1 MIVLEILKG
10 TSSRR
15 VYESTRTPLTIGRS
29 SSNDVVLSE
38 YHLSGEHARITRSG
52 SSLVFH
58 DLKSTNGS
66 VIERQGH
73 RLAVDRSNKWE
84 CALRNGDVLSL
95 GDPSDPV
102 RIELRFSGETV
113 EEKALDPVTGRPRGE
128 TPPTAPPRAA
138 TSPALASSRQTSA
151 ARAPSLAPRA
161 PASASQHT
169 PVSSTPALRA
179 EDPAVVDEA
188 EDDEDLADRLIA
200 SRSIVD
206 LPAVTTQLE
215 DDPAL
220 ALRIYKALQPL
231 AARLD
236 PTAVL
241 EATVEATFALLP
253 RATHAAVLLRSES
266 DRDRFV
272 LAISRQ
278 RGRART
284 SEGGHDPVRASRAV
298 LRRVLADRAAVLTA
312 NAQEELSSSESIIGG
327 QILSMLAMPLW
338 RGDDIIGL
346 IQADNRHSAGM
357 FAEED
362 LEVAL
367 LLGSQASLAIDN
379 ATLVQR
385 LRIAEERLRGENVY
399 LRRREGKM
407 RFDNIIGEAPAMKVV
422 LAQLERVIDTRATVC
437 IAGETGTGK
446 ELIAS
451 AVHYQSQRRDK
462 MFVAQN
468 CAALPENLLESELFG
483 HRRGAFT
490 SADSDKKGLFEIADG
505 GTLFLDEMGEMPL
518 TLQAKLLRVLQEGTI
533 RPVGATAEKQVDVRI
548 ICATNRD
555 LAAEVEQGRFR
566 QDLYYR
572 LMVFPIVLPPLRER
586 REDIPALAAFFLRRY
601 AEEYRAE
608 LPGFTQEALDALSN
622 YAWPGNI
629 RELENEV
636 QRLVIQAEPAHW
648 IEITDLSPRLRKVE
662 GTVNRIAPKKG
673 TLREMIEQVER
684 WLITEALRDH
694 GNNKTRTAAT
704 LGITREGL
712 HKKLAKFGL

>member
-1 MIVLEILKG
+1 MIL
-10 TSSRR
+10 
-15 VYESTRTPLTIGRS
+15 
-29 SSNDVVLSE
+29 D
-38 YHLSGEHARITRSG
+38 YHLSGEHAVVTLGPNGYLFR
-52 SSLVFH
+52 
-58 DLKSTNGS
+58 DLRSTNGS
-66 VIERQGH
+66 VIERGKE
-73 RLAVDRSNKWE
+73 RLALDRSCRWE
-84 CALRNGDVLSL
+84 RSLAHGDVLSL
-95 GDPSDPV
+95 GDPGNPV
-102 RIELRFSGETV
+102 RVAVKI
-113 EEKALDPVTGRPRGE
+113 TG
-128 TPPTAPPRAA
+128 APPVAA
-138 TSPALASSRQTSA
+138 SPGA
-151 ARAPSLAPRA
+151 ANLVTAVHRPQSEAPGD
-161 PASASQHT
+161 Q
-169 PVSSTPALRA
+169 
-179 EDPAVVDEA
+179 DDDEA
-188 EDDEDLADRLIA
+188 LSNRLIA

-206 LPAVTTQLE
+206 LPAVASSLE
-215 DDPAL
+215 HDPVG
-220 ALRIYKALQPL
+220 ALRVYKALQPL

-236 PTAVL
+236 QTAVL
-241 EATVEATFALLP
+241 ETTVDATFALLP
-253 RATHAAVLLRSES
+253 RATHAAVLLRSDT

-272 LAISRQ
+272 LAISR
-278 RGRART
+278 ARDRNRPP
-284 SEGGHDPVRASRAV
+284 SASGQAPDPVRASRAV

-312 NAQEELSSSESIIGG
+312 NAQEELSSSESILGG
-327 QILSMLAMPLW
+327 QILSMLAVPLW

-357 FAEED
+357 FAEQD

-367 LLGSQASLAIDN
+367 LLGAQAALAIDN
-379 ATLVQR
+379 AALVQR
-385 LRIAEERLRGENVY
+385 LRIAEERLQGENVY
-399 LRRREGKM
+399 LRRREGKI

-422 LAQLERVIDTRATVC
+422 LSQLERVIDTRATVC

-451 AVHYQSQRRDK
+451 AVHHQSQRADK

-505 GTLFLDEMGEMPL
+505 GTLFLDEVGEMPL

-555 LAAEVEQGRFR
+555 LAVEVEQGRFR

-601 AEEYRAE
+601 GEEYRAD
-608 LPGFTQEALDALSN
+608 LPGFGQEALDALTN
-622 YAWPGNI
+622 YTWPGNI

-636 QRLVIQAEPAHW
+636 QRLVIQAEPKHW
-648 IEITDLSPRLRKVE
+648 IEVTDLSPRLRKVE
-662 GTVNRIAPKKG
+662 GTVQRIAPKKG
-673 TLREMIEQVER
+673 TLREMMDQVER

-694 GNNKTRTAAT
+694 GGNKTKTAAT

-712 HKKLAKFGL
+712 HKKLDKLGL

>member
-1 MIVLEILKG
+1 MIVLEILNGQSKG
-10 TSSRR
+10 RALEVRR
-15 VYESTRTPLTIGRS
+15 ETVSIGRS
-29 SSNDVVLSE
+29 PSNDLLILD
-38 YHLSGEHARITRSG
+38 YHLSGEHAVITYGPSG
-52 SSLVFH
+52 YVFR
-58 DLKSTNGS
+58 DLRSTNGS
-66 VIERQGH
+66 VLERAGA
-73 RLAVDRSNKWE
+73 RLPVDRSCRWE
-84 CALRNGDVLSL
+84 RPLQHGDVLSL
-95 GDPSDPV
+95 GDPQNPV
-102 RIELRFSGETV
+102 RVSVKLADEADGVRS
-113 EEKALDPVTGRPRGE
+113 VTRPRAGE
-128 TPPTAPPRAA
+128 R
-138 TSPALASSRQTSA
+138 
-151 ARAPSLAPRA
+151 
-161 PASASQHT
+161 
-169 PVSSTPALRA
+169 
-179 EDPAVVDEA
+179 D
-188 EDDEDLADRLIA
+188 EDDEELADRLIA

-206 LPAVTTQLE
+206 LPAVADQLE
-215 DDPAL
+215 HDPAG
-220 ALRIYKALQPL
+220 ALRVYKALQPL

-236 PTAVL
+236 QSAVL
-241 EATVEATFALLP
+241 EATVEATFSLLP
-253 RATHAAVLLRSES
+253 RATHVAVLLRSDT

-272 LAISRQ
+272 LAISRANA
-278 RGRART
+278 RGAPLGGARQAP
-284 SEGGHDPVRASRAV
+284 DPVRASRAV

-312 NAQEELSSSESIIGG
+312 NAQEELSSSESILGG
-327 QILSMLAMPLW
+327 QILSMLAVPLW

-346 IQADNRHSAGM
+346 IQADNRRSAGM
-357 FAEED
+357 FTEQD

-367 LLGSQASLAIDN
+367 LLGAQAALAIDN
-379 ATLVQR
+379 AALVQR
-385 LRIAEERLRGENVY
+385 LRIAEERLQGENVY
-399 LRRREGKM
+399 LRRREGKI
-407 RFDNIIGEAPAMKVV
+407 RFDNIIGESPAMKVV

-451 AVHYQSQRRDK
+451 AVHNQSQRADK

-505 GTLFLDEMGEMPL
+505 GTLFLDEIGEMPM

-533 RPVGATAEKQVDVRI
+533 RPLGATAEKQVDVRI

-601 AEEYRAE
+601 SEEYRAE
-608 LPGFTQEALDALSN
+608 LPGFTQEALDALTN
-622 YAWPGNI
+622 YSWPGNI

-636 QRLVIQAEPAHW
+636 QRLVIQAEPKHW
-648 IEITDLSPRLRKVE
+648 IEVTDLSPRLRKVE
-662 GTVNRIAPKKG
+662 GTVHRIAPKKG
-673 TLREMIEQVER
+673 TLREMMDQVER

-694 GNNKTRTAAT
+694 GGNKTKTAAT